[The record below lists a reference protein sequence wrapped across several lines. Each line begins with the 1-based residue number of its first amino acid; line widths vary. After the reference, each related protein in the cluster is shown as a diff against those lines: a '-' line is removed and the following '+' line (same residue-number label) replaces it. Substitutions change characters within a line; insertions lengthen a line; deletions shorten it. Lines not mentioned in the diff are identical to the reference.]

1 MKLDFGK
8 LGFGFLRLP
17 LTDPNDSGSV
27 DLELTKKM
35 VDQFLKKGFRYFD
48 TAYTYLNG
56 KSEVYLREALVKR
69 HPRDAF
75 LIATKLPCGIL
86 RTGKTAQSV
95 FEEQLQRCGVDYF
108 DVYLLHGLDAEDA
121 QYAEEQGCFDFLQKL
136 KEEGKVRYTG
146 FSFHDK
152 ADVLDRILTKHP
164 EVDLVQIQ
172 LNYLDWDNPI
182 IQSEACYDVC
192 VRHGKPVIVMEP
204 VKGGTLAAIPAEA
217 AELFCGEA
225 PAHRAIRF
233 AASQSNV
240 SLVLSGMSTME
251 QVAENT
257 SFMSCFRPLSR
268 DETDVLKKAAE
279 IIRNA
284 VAIPCTACGYCV
296 ETCPT
301 GIPIPKYFALY
312 NERARDGWQV
322 DTESR
327 YASIAS
333 ALPRAKSCIECG
345 NCEKSCPQKLP
356 VIRWLKN
363 VSEAYD

>member
-35 VDQFLKKGFRYFD
+35 VDQFLRKGFRYFD

-56 KSEVYLREALVKR
+56 KSEGYLREALVNR
-69 HPRDAF
+69 HPREAF

-86 RTGKTAQSV
+86 RNGKTAEAV

-108 DVYLLHGLDAEDA
+108 DVYLLHGLDGEDA

-136 KEEGKVRYTG
+136 KEEGKVKYTG

-152 ADVLDRILTKHP
+152 ADVLDKLLAKHP

-192 VRHGKPVIVMEP
+192 VRHRKPIIVMEP
-204 VKGGTLAAIPAEA
+204 VKGGTLAAIPDQA
-217 AELFCGEA
+217 ASLFHGEA

-233 AASQSNV
+233 AASQPNV
-240 SLVLSGMSTME
+240 SLVLSGMSTVD
-251 QVAENT
+251 QVEENT
-257 SFMSCFRPLSR
+257 SVMSPFAPLSQE
-268 DETDVLKKAAE
+268 ETDVLKKAAE
-279 IIRNA
+279 IIRSS
-284 VAIPCTACGYCV
+284 VAIPCTACAYCE

-327 YASIAS
+327 YASIAAS
-333 ALPRAKSCIECG
+333 LPRAKSCIECG
-345 NCEKSCPQKLP
+345 NCEKRCPQKLP
-356 VIRWLKN
+356 VISWLKK
-363 VSEAYD
+363 VSEVYD